1 MNPNAVLATHV
12 ATELLLI
19 SGLSFYFHKKCKSQ
33 EQTIDELRNKLNEQD
48 KKINNLFAQIQVIHK
63 DIKTVA
69 DSVNNEPIAS
79 ESQNIRRRRPQTSY
93 ASPDID
99 EEQVAM
105 EMAQQMFARQQAQI
119 QAQQAQIQQQRQKM
133 SQQVPPS
140 QPNSP
145 NLTSVPP
152 QMNDIQRQ
160 APRQFE
166 GRPDLQ
172 PTEIK
177 QVRVVQMPTGGLPPI
192 GMPMFPVNALFNM
205 MAGMEPNQ
213 QGQQEFNSPV
223 VVEEEDEGDISEE
236 LASLNQKTA

>member
-33 EQTIDELRNKLNEQD
+33 EQTIEELRNKLNEQD

-69 DSVNNEPIAS
+69 DSINNEPVS
-79 ESQNIRRRRPQTSY
+79 EEPQNIRRRRPQTSY
-93 ASPDID
+93 APYERDQESE
-99 EEQVAM
+99 EEQMAM

-119 QAQQAQIQQQRQKM
+119 QAQQRQKM
-133 SQQVPPS
+133 TQQVPPS

-152 QMNDIQRQ
+152 HA

-177 QVRVVQMPTGGLPPI
+177 QVRVVQMPSGGLPPI

-205 MAGMEPNQ
+205 MAGMEPSQ
-213 QGQQEFNSPV
+213 QPQQEFSPPV

-236 LASLNQKTA
+236 LASLNQKSA